1 MGGEVFSQNFK
12 VKDGGGE
19 GGGVKY
25 RAELNSKKLAYK
37 DKYAKV
43 SFIYYVRKM
52 FQKHIRV
59 CIRGQEITVF

>member
-1 MGGEVFSQNFK
+1 M
-12 VKDGGGE
+12 

-25 RAELNSKKLAYK
+25 RAEFNSKKLAYK